1 MTKDNSTLANYYAK
15 KLANNI
21 QEKVNNTLKKLETQQ
36 LETIK
41 LLKSVDID
49 YSILMDNLKI
59 ADIFN
64 NIEALDN
71 NIINAELVNLFG
83 YNNETN
89 LYRNQHNKRTIKNVQ
104 IKEVKDINT
113 FSNFEFNKNFSLRST
128 HSEQYLNK
136 FLYDDKNMNIIKP
149 EVTSVLN
156 YRTYSVE
163 ASVKAETIKIKMNQF
178 KTIFKSFKNIKIDS
192 LKFLGYYYLLS
203 SGIFN
208 PFDTTENN
216 LERLKALFLS
226 KEFNNDKIE
235 LINILNIRYFRGDG
249 EESTNP
255 LWKITLNQTTYI
267 TSIGQFCLSEKN
279 MLCNVFIDVSYRG
292 MKYKEADK
300 DKSILDTIFESAIET
315 SKKEKCALYI
325 TTKNKAMLHT
335 LMKYNFKIIG
345 AKHPP
350 FSYVGYTLPNEIVAV
365 FDINDSESDYILN
378 FINEFN
384 PDLFLA
390 NEGGFDIS
398 EINYKEIIEERY
410 KRKAENFEYIGIT
423 TSFLARK
430 LLDVNTL
437 EEVSQPTILLFKD
450 DELYSIPLI
459 KIDLPDN
466 NYLSLSNLTDT
477 SILKHFKYNIN
488 LEILIDNDIDIV
500 FNEPDSMDIL
510 REVHKDDNIKKLYPK
525 SKKIFLSLF
534 ENIKGLLKH
543 QTNSTNNP
551 ESSNLDKFL
560 FYSKFLFGYDLF
572 AENYKKANNYK
583 SYKVDLGSHVN
594 THSIIFNLYDG
605 TQKNMTIKELFT
617 NSYNLY
623 KNGNEEN
630 CYILK

>member
-1 MTKDNSTLANYYAK
+1 MTKDNTTIANYYAK
-15 KLANNI
+15 NLVNHI
-21 QEKVNNTLKKLETQQ
+21 QEKVNSSFKKLESQQ
-36 LETIK
+36 QELIK
-41 LLKSVDID
+41 LLKLVDID

-64 NIEALDN
+64 NIESLDN
-71 NIINAELVNLFG
+71 NIINAELVKLFG

-89 LYRNQHNKRTIKNVQ
+89 LYRNEHNKRTIKNVQ
-104 IKEVKDINT
+104 INEVKNINT
-113 FSNFEFNKNFSLRST
+113 FANFEFNKIFTLRST

-136 FLYDDKNMNIIKP
+136 FLYDNNNMNNIKP
-149 EVTSVLN
+149 EVTSILN

-163 ASVKAETIKIKMNQF
+163 ASVKAETLKIKMDQF

-192 LKFLGYYYLLS
+192 LKFLGYYYLIL

-208 PFDTTENN
+208 QIDTTENN

-226 KEFNNDKIE
+226 KEFNNDKLE
-235 LINILNIRYFRGDG
+235 LANILNIRYFHGDG
-249 EESTNP
+249 EESSNP
-255 LWKITLNQTTYI
+255 LWKITLNQTTYT

-292 MKYKEADK
+292 MKCNG
-300 DKSILDTIFESAIET
+300 KSILDTIFESAIET
-315 SKKEKCALYI
+315 SKKENCALYI

-365 FDINDSESDYILN
+365 FDINNSEPDYILN
-378 FINEFN
+378 FINEFK

-390 NEGGFDIS
+390 NEGEFDIN

-410 KRKAENFEYIGIT
+410 KLKAEKFEYLGIT

-437 EEVSQPTILLFKD
+437 EEVEQPTILLFKD

-466 NYLSLSNLTDT
+466 SYLSLYNLTDE
-477 SILKHFKYNIN
+477 SIIKHFKYNIN
-488 LEILIDNDIDIV
+488 LEILIDKDIDIV
-500 FNEPDSMDIL
+500 YNEPDSMDIL
-510 REVHKDDNIKKLYPK
+510 REVPKDDNIKKLYPK

-534 ENIKGLLKH
+534 ENIEGLISD
-543 QTNSTNNP
+543 QTDNMNLH
-551 ESSNLDKFL
+551 SSSKLDKFL

-605 TQKNMTIKELFT
+605 TQKNITIKELFI